1 MGLKMM
7 YILLMFIT
15 FPIFSISNGDEK
27 TELKVVSNIDLEK
40 YSGTWFEIARLPNKF
55 QNKCA
60 GNVTATYKLLEDG
73 KISVINRCKK
83 NDGSIIEA
91 EGIVKLANKNG
102 PNSKLKVRFAPAIL
116 SFLPFVW
123 GDYWIIELAE
133 DYSYA
138 VVGEPK
144 RNYLW
149 ILSRTPQ
156 IDEELYNN
164 LLKKIRL
171 HGYDVDK
178 LVKTKQQ

>member
-1 MGLKMM
+1 MI
-7 YILLMFIT
+7 YILSIVIACT
-15 FPIFSISNGDEK
+15 IFSNPNGDEK
-27 TELKVVSNIDLEK
+27 IELKVVPNVDLEK

-91 EGIVKLANKNG
+91 EGIAKLANKNG

-123 GDYWIIELAE
+123 GDYWIIELSA
-133 DYSYA
+133 DYTYA

-149 ILSRTPQ
+149 VLSRTPQ

-164 LLKKIRL
+164 LLEKIKL
-171 HGYDVDK
+171 HGYDVNK
-178 LVKTKQQ
+178 LVKTRQQ